1 MPDPLSVSH
10 RNNWRHTTF
19 LFAVTSFVEA
29 LAFGHLGAF
38 TPLFLQRELNVPPG
52 AIPFWT
58 GILSSLGFVIGLPL
72 LPFWGVWADR
82 FGRKLMIVRSS
93 FVAALIYALS
103 GASTSVGMLACARL
117 LSGFV
122 FGNTG
127 IMMALQAEITP
138 RERLGRTVA
147 LISAGSPI
155 GMAVGPYLGGIVAHR
170 ASLRVLLYADA
181 ALTMLVVCALILFLH
196 DEPHPAGAA
205 ESRPQGVFQA
215 MASVAGTP
223 RVLPLFLAV
232 FVASYG
238 TSMAQPYVPILI
250 QRLYRGASPAEV
262 IGAILSASGV
272 AMAVGTP
279 FWGMLGDRAGH
290 LRVLQACTLGI
301 GLALAGQ
308 AAARSVLQ
316 VAVWRGLQ
324 GFVQPG
330 LGALSITLLA
340 LYTPTEKRAHVLN
353 LSLLPQQ
360 LSWFLGPL
368 TGARAAQISLALP
381 FWIGASLL
389 AGAWAVS
396 WTLSEEPAALARN
409 EQAGSGD

>member
-1 MPDPLSVSH
+1 MPH
-10 RNNWRHTTF
+10 RNDWRRTTL
-19 LFAVTSFVEA
+19 LFSATSFVEA

-38 TPLFLQRELNVPPG
+38 TPLFLQRELHVPAH

-93 FVAALIYALS
+93 FVAAVIYALS

-138 RERLGRTVA
+138 REKLGRAVA
-147 LISAGSPI
+147 LISAGSPV
-155 GMAVGPYLGGIVAHR
+155 GMAVGPYLGGLIAHH

-181 ALTMLVVCALILFLH
+181 ALTLLIVCVLVLFLH
-196 DEPHPAGAA
+196 DEARPARAH
-205 ESRPQGVFQA
+205 SSSIGVVQA
-215 MASVAGTP
+215 LSAVAKTP
-223 RVLPLFLAV
+223 RVPPLFLAV

-238 TSMAQPYVPILI
+238 TSVAQPYVPILI
-250 QRLYRGASPAEV
+250 QCLYHGPAPAEV
-262 IGAILSASGV
+262 IGAILSASGI
-272 AMAVGTP
+272 AMAAGTP
-279 FWGMLGDRAGH
+279 LWGMLGDRVGH
-290 LRVLQACTLGI
+290 LRVLRLCTLGI

-308 AAARSVLQ
+308 AAAHDVAQ

-340 LYTPTEKRAHVLN
+340 LYTPPKNRAHVLN

-368 TGARAAQISLALP
+368 TGARAAQVNLALP
-381 FWIGASLL
+381 FWIGTGLL
-389 AGAWAVS
+389 TAAWAVAC
-396 WTLSEEPAALARN
+396 TLSEEAATPVGN
-409 EQAGSGD
+409 EKAGSID